1 MRVVVRP
8 SENGV
13 NKKKKKRRK
22 NAPSIA
28 GRRKKPV
35 IAFTETGRMRRCDAL
50 PLTLPIDLAPH
61 ERYSRHLACLA
72 AIAPAAP
79 LPALKPEPAGPCAP
93 LSCRWRGATDGG
105 GGDQACD
112 GFVARSTEHQIWYNG
127 LWSRKLQTMMIKD
140 RYSILVSV
148 PESYKP

>member
-22 NAPSIA
+22 SAPSIA

-50 PLTLPIDLAPH
+50 PLTVPIDLAPH
-61 ERYSRHLACLA
+61 ERYSRHLACLT

-79 LPALKPEPAGPCAP
+79 LPALKPEPAGPRAP

-105 GGDQACD
+105 GGEPS
-112 GFVARSTEHQIWYNG
+112 G
-127 LWSRKLQTMMIKD
+127 
-140 RYSILVSV
+140 
-148 PESYKP
+148 